1 MQRRELHIADET
13 VRVTL
18 AVFKNVANAEE
29 LLRAYNEK
37 TIGGDP
43 DMRRFFLLLDGQLI
57 FSDNHILHSLYRAY
71 HNLLTKRRVTR
82 NVVLEVFFF
91 LSAHENINECLR
103 QYQVRE
109 SSSSVIYVGVNIP
122 DDEVISFTN
131 LINGE
136 QTGVDDIR
144 FLRDERQIMQN
155 FKCAGEVANLERFI
169 YHTIASKK
177 VNLG

>member
-1 MQRRELHIADET
+1 MQRELHIADET
-13 VRVTL
+13 VSVTL
-18 AVFKNVANAEE
+18 AVFKNVTNAKH
-29 LLRAYNEK
+29 LLTAYNEK
-37 TIGGDP
+37 TQAGDP

-57 FSDNHILHSLYRAY
+57 FSEDHILHSLYRAY
-71 HNLLTKRRVTR
+71 HNFLTKKRVTR

-103 QYQVRE
+103 QYQMRE

-122 DDEVISFTN
+122 DDEVRSFTD
-131 LINGE
+131 LICG
-136 QTGVDDIR
+136 QPTGVDDIR
-144 FLRDERQIMQN
+144 FLRDEKQIMQN
-155 FKCAGEVANLERFI
+155 FKCTGGEVANLERFI